1 LNNWESY
8 NTQDNKRTTNEQQTN
23 NKRTTTT
30 NKNNKEYK
38 ENNEY
43 TTDTLPTV
51 IEQALVLENTD
62 IILDKRN
69 VGTQRIVDI
78 IKDQVK
84 QEGFLYDNNSEER
97 RRATIIAK
105 RQADW

>member
-38 ENNEY
+38 ENNEDN
-43 TTDTLPTV
+43 TDTLPTV

-69 VGTQRIVDI
+69 IGTQRIVDI